1 MLEYTVFQ
9 VSGRA
14 SAKVQGLGRE
24 RVCGIS
30 GKLNRGVYEL
40 VQSWGWG
47 CWREA
52 EWQET
57 YGQMT
62 DDLVNHVKEFEL
74 YPEGKREP
82 MKGFKRKSDT
92 VCLEFRKM
100 PLAAACSFEKKRDQG
115 GGWNK
120 MPGERRRGLNAR
132 EMGPRETL
140 NLWCGDQMRVWTV
153 LVTYE
158 PSPPGLLRFSDSV
171 LKTPYLS
178 NTKCLLVSLYIFT
191 IPDLTVPCISP
202 FRASVFLVCTVGDH
216 QDLPCKVARN

>member
-1 MLEYTVFQ
+1 
-9 VSGRA
+9 
-14 SAKVQGLGRE
+14 
-24 RVCGIS
+24 
-30 GKLNRGVYEL
+30 
-40 VQSWGWG
+40 
-47 CWREA
+47 
-52 EWQET
+52 
-57 YGQMT
+57 
-62 DDLVNHVKEFEL
+62 
-74 YPEGKREP
+74 

-120 MPGERRRGLNAR
+120 MPGERRRGLNAW

-153 LVTYE
+153 LVTCE

-178 NTKCLLVSLYIFT
+178 NTKCLLVSLYIYLQS
-191 IPDLTVPCISP
+191 LTSQCP
-202 FRASVFLVCTVGDH
+202 ASFSCLQSGVIKTFLNSSQELKAGVWSASKTRQVVH
-216 QDLPCKVARN
+216 LW